1 MKYIQTHKFLNNSIS
16 VRTVLPFDIK
26 RVTLLNLLV
35 LMMQM
40 KTEKYSTKSQI
51 AIRLGQSYSF
61 RYSVHLSGI
70 GNQILLDQRFQYI
83 QNGVLPK
90 DFDSQNWIDIIDE
103 FLYHTLIDQN
113 SFDEAKFLLRE
124 RLSQLEDDPET
135 YAMNLCLSLLSP
147 THTVSHSLYGSLDDL
162 EQISF
167 EDCVSLL
174 QQIQQKPK
182 KVFICGHAD
191 SKVLAYF
198 SRINQLS
205 DISRIS
211 NLYKESS
218 KKVTRVFKSRS
229 QSILCLA
236 YSTNIDIDSDD
247 HMAEVLAVSVLGQC
261 TNNLLFR
268 TIREQY
274 SLCYSIYASLIHFDG
289 IMTIQVGTSREH
301 IDRVLEL
308 IDEQI
313 ELLRNACFSAD
324 LLECAK
330 KEWIDSIRIQKDD
343 PFGLIN
349 QAFREEFLKDS
360 LPDSQKIAMINKVSI
375 DQISLAASKFRQCSV
390 AIVEGTSNEESGY

>member
-40 KTEKYSTKSQI
+40 KTEKYPTKSQI

-113 SFDEAKFLLRE
+113 SFDESKFLLRE

-162 EQISF
+162 DQICF

-360 LPDSQKIAMINKVSI
+360 LSDSQKIAMINKVSI

-390 AIVEGTSNEESGY
+390 AIVEGTSNEES

>member
-40 KTEKYSTKSQI
+40 KTEKYPTKSQI

-113 SFDEAKFLLRE
+113 SFDESKFLLRE

-274 SLCYSIYASLIHFDG
+274 SLCYFIYASLIHFDG

-360 LPDSQKIAMINKVSI
+360 LSDSQKIAMINKVSI

>member
-40 KTEKYSTKSQI
+40 KTEKYPTKSQI

-135 YAMNLCLSLLSP
+135 YAMNLCLSLLNP

-162 EQISF
+162 DQISF
-167 EDCVSLL
+167 EACVSLL

-182 KVFICGHAD
+182 KVFICGYAD

-360 LPDSQKIAMINKVSI
+360 LSDSQKIAMINKVSI

>member
-40 KTEKYSTKSQI
+40 KTEKYPTKSQI

-113 SFDEAKFLLRE
+113 SFDESKFLLRE

-301 IDRVLEL
+301 IDRVLVL

-313 ELLRNACFSAD
+313 ELLRNACFSVD

-360 LPDSQKIAMINKVSI
+360 LSDSQKIAMINKVSI

>member
-40 KTEKYSTKSQI
+40 KTEKYPTKSQI

-113 SFDEAKFLLRE
+113 SFDESKFLLRE

-360 LPDSQKIAMINKVSI
+360 LSDSQKIAMINKVSI